1 MPYAMRP
8 ASQGKV
14 TPDWLPAD
22 LASLHAK
29 VEASLRPASS
39 APALPEIK
47 NLDKIY
53 SKRWTTE
60 TKRALHERRERRWLA
75 LKHKHEHL
83 DFSSEEQ
90 AALRHHFDALAG
102 SNGRVCTRQLENLL
116 ISLGLADDPRDVALL
131 VDKIDDLHTG
141 ELDFNQFSELV
152 RTRSDSTTLK
162 VFKDMMDGKLG
173 DWNLNFQT
181 VLSEYRRH
189 RILEAAGSHPASNER
204 KEFGSRVLQNFAAL
218 QRRRFQETH
227 GLDTEAMMLSPT
239 SSAAEPSGSQEP
251 SFTVTGRAPMVG
263 VMPMVWRGVVAEH
276 DFLSSRPESAGGKQ
290 RRVVEKPMSPREI
303 FAGVM
308 KGHKPRKLKATRG
321 TIIIPAAREESFEY

>member
-1 MPYAMRP
+1 MRP
-8 ASQGKV
+8 SSQGQAR
-14 TPDWLPAD
+14 PDWLTPD

-29 VEASLRPASS
+29 VQASLRPATS
-39 APALPEIK
+39 APSLPTIRD
-47 NLDKIY
+47 LDKVY

-60 TKRALHERRERRWLA
+60 TKRYLHQHKQRRWLE
-75 LKHKHEHL
+75 LKHKHQHM

-90 AALRHHFDALAG
+90 AALRTQFDALAG
-102 SNGRVCTRQLENLL
+102 NNGRVCMRQLENLL
-116 ISLGLADDPRDVALL
+116 ISLGLADDPTDVAAL

-189 RILEAAGSHPASNER
+189 RILEAAGSRPASDER

-218 QRRRFQETH
+218 QRRRFKETH
-227 GLDTEAMMLSPT
+227 GVDRGAILHCDRQGTDGGRHA
-239 SSAAEPSGSQEP
+239 SGL
-251 SFTVTGRAPMVG
+251 A
-263 VMPMVWRGVVAEH
+263 WRGC
-276 DFLSSRPESAGGKQ
+276 
-290 RRVVEKPMSPREI
+290 
-303 FAGVM
+303 
-308 KGHKPRKLKATRG
+308 
-321 TIIIPAAREESFEY
+321 

>member
-1 MPYAMRP
+1 MRP
-8 ASQGKV
+8 SSQGKAK
-14 TPDWLPAD
+14 PDWLPPD

-29 VEASLRPASS
+29 VQASLRPSSS
-39 APALPEIK
+39 APSLPAIT

-60 TKRALHERRERRWLA
+60 TKRALHQHKERRWLE
-75 LKHKHEHL
+75 LKHKHQHL

-102 SNGRVCTRQLENLL
+102 NNGRVCMRQLENLL

-189 RILEAAGSHPASNER
+189 RILEAAGSRPASDER

-218 QRRRFQETH
+218 QRRRFRETH
-227 GLDTEAMMLSPT
+227 GVDTEAETLGLSPT
-239 SSAAEPSGSQEP
+239 SGAGEASGSQEP

-276 DFLSSRPESAGGKQ
+276 NLISSRPVSADGK
-290 RRVVEKPMSPREI
+290 RRRIVEKPLSPREI
-303 FAGVM
+303 FASVM
-308 KGHKPRKLKATRG
+308 KGHKPKKLNATRG
-321 TIIIPAAREESFEY
+321 TIIIPAESREETFD